1 MAYGFILP
9 SLPLR
14 GKLHARFIHNQPTVE
29 VHARRLDPF
38 MSTERKA
45 RRPKGLRGMT
55 SIATTVG
62 AILALCPSKS
72 EALTPPSLSPFGIE
86 MQHTHISGIDGIHAN
101 RNLQLMRV
109 VSKNTTK
116 NATIPASTGAIETTG
131 HTSIGQK
138 LATVLRSRGFTKE
151 LVVLFLSALPVV
163 ELRGGIPVGFLLGL
177 PPFHTF
183 LLSVTGNMLPVVPIL
198 WLLRRQF
205 VQRLAATYLDRAR
218 RKAQSVSNSTS
229 QARALA
235 LFVGVPLPGTGA
247 WTGCLVG
254 FVLGMSFHTTFLALL
269 VGVIAAAIIVSS
281 LCFLGRTGGIIAAAV
296 IVGFGVV
303 SIFKSTGRGI
313 NITGES
319 RAEVDGVE
327 RCE

>member
-1 MAYGFILP
+1 MIRCRYAAVFANSKWTCLSLADTQYIYIHQCTVGICRLRMWYIFPMINALYSPFELWWQLSSRGHMHELFHRCWDNRLERLPISCPMAYGFILP

-151 LVVLFLSALPVV
+151 LV
-163 ELRGGIPVGFLLGL
+163 R
-177 PPFHTF
+177 
-183 LLSVTGNMLPVVPIL
+183 NN
-198 WLLRRQF
+198 F
-205 VQRLAATYLDRAR
+205 V
-218 RKAQSVSNSTS
+218 
-229 QARALA
+229 
-235 LFVGVPLPGTGA
+235 
-247 WTGCLVG
+247 
-254 FVLGMSFHTTFLALL
+254 
-269 VGVIAAAIIVSS
+269 
-281 LCFLGRTGGIIAAAV
+281 
-296 IVGFGVV
+296 
-303 SIFKSTGRGI
+303 
-313 NITGES
+313 
-319 RAEVDGVE
+319 
-327 RCE
+327 